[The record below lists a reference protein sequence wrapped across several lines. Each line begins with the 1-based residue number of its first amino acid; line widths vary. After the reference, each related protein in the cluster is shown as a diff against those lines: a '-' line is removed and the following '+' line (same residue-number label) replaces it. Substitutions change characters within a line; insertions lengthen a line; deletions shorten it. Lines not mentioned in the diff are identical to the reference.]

1 LGFGRNR
8 RPKRRNVTR
17 LIKPLQG
24 VSGGYNGP
32 MTRRISWQDRL
43 VAAADQ
49 ALRTLADPPDAARPS
64 PAAGLDEPEFSAE
77 ERRMSG
83 ALMRVNHAGEIAAQA
98 LYSGQSVMART
109 ANTRDQLL
117 EAAAE
122 EQDHLAWCAQ
132 RISELKGR
140 RSLLDPVWY
149 GGSFLLGVL
158 AGSAGDKVSLGFI
171 AETERQVEAHIK
183 DHLARLPA
191 EDARSKAILDKM
203 ATDEAHHATTASLSG
218 GTELPRPIRSLMA
231 LGGEFLRRTA
241 LWV

>member
-1 LGFGRNR
+1 
-8 RPKRRNVTR
+8 
-17 LIKPLQG
+17 
-24 VSGGYNGP
+24 
-32 MTRRISWQDRL
+32 
-43 VAAADQ
+43 
-49 ALRTLADPPDAARPS
+49 
-64 PAAGLDEPEFSAE
+64 
-77 ERRMSG
+77 MSS

-98 LYSGQSVMART
+98 LYSGQSVMAR
-109 ANTRDQLL
+109 AAKTRDQLL

-132 RISELKGR
+132 RISELEGR

-149 GGSFLLGVL
+149 GGSFLLGML

-183 DHLARLPA
+183 DHLGRLPA

-203 ATDEAHHATTASLSG
+203 ATDEAHHATTARLSG
-218 GTELPRPIRSLMA
+218 GIELPRPIRSLMA
-231 LGGEFLRRTA
+231 LGGKFLRRTA

>member
-1 LGFGRNR
+1 
-8 RPKRRNVTR
+8 
-17 LIKPLQG
+17 
-24 VSGGYNGP
+24 
-32 MTRRISWQDRL
+32 MTRRTSWQDRL

-49 ALRTLADPPDAARPS
+49 ALRTLTDPPEAARPS
-64 PAAGLDEPEFSAE
+64 PAEGLDEPEFSAE
-77 ERRMSG
+77 ERRMSS

-98 LYSGQSVMART
+98 LYSGQSVMAR
-109 ANTRDQLL
+109 AAKTRDQLL

-132 RISELKGR
+132 RISELEGR
-140 RSLLDPVWY
+140 KSLLDPVWY
-149 GGSFLLGVL
+149 GGSFLLGML

-183 DHLARLPA
+183 DHLGRLPA
-191 EDARSKAILDKM
+191 EDARSKAILEKM
-203 ATDEAHHATTASLSG
+203 ATDEAHHATTARLSG
-218 GTELPRPIRSLMA
+218 GIELPRPIRSLMA